1 MEEIKEILERIEEK
15 LDNGIAASIP
25 NGVIRTTDNLGRLTI
40 PKDYRT
46 VMGIDSDSQLEICL
60 INNMLIVKKKD

>member
-46 VMGIDSDSQLEICL
+46 VMGINSDSQLEICL

>member
-15 LDNGIAASIP
+15 L
-25 NGVIRTTDNLGRLTI
+25 DNLGRLTI

>member
-25 NGVIRTTDNLGRLTI
+25 KGVVRTTDNLGRLTI

-60 INNMLIVKKKD
+60 INNILIVKKKD

>member
-15 LDNGIAASIP
+15 LDKGIAASIP
-25 NGVIRTTDNLGRLTI
+25 KGVVRTTDNLGRLTI

>member
-25 NGVIRTTDNLGRLTI
+25 KGVVRKTDNLGRLTI

>member
-25 NGVIRTTDNLGRLTI
+25 KGVVRTTDNLGRLTI

-46 VMGIDSDSQLEICL
+46 VMRIDSDSQLEICL